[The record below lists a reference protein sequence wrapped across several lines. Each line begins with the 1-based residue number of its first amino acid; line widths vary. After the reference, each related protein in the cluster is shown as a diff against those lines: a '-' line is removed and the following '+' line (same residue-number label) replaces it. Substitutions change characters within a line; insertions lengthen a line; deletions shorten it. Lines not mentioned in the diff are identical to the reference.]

1 MKELVV
7 VSGKGGTGK
16 TSITAA
22 FAALTRTAVIA
33 DGDVDAANLHLIL
46 GPTVRESHDFAS
58 GSTAKLDP
66 ELCTNCGLCEAEC
79 RFGAIFPPGGAED
92 APSYRIDPILCEG
105 CGVCVRVCPEKAIRL
120 EEETCGQ
127 WFRSETRFGP
137 MIHAEL
143 FPGQE
148 NSGKLVSLVRQ
159 EARVTAKKT
168 GAGLILV
175 DGPPGVG
182 CPVIA
187 ALTGADYAVT
197 VSEPT
202 VSGIEDLKR
211 VSSLIRH
218 FGIRAGVV
226 VNKADLNPAA
236 AARIE
241 KFAAA
246 GEFDVLGRV
255 PYDPSVTRAQ
265 VEGRTLLEAGSEQV
279 VRAVR
284 QIWQKI
290 IQSVEQRRTPFAI
303 GL

>member
-1 MKELVV
+1 VTELVV

-143 FPGQE
+143 F
-148 NSGKLVSLVRQ
+148 
-159 EARVTAKKT
+159 
-168 GAGLILV
+168 
-175 DGPPGVG
+175 
-182 CPVIA
+182 VIA

-284 QIWQKI
+284 QIWTGNFQPI
-290 IQSVEQRRTPFAI
+290 SVMPALLRFSMLMKPTKRS
-303 GL
+303 